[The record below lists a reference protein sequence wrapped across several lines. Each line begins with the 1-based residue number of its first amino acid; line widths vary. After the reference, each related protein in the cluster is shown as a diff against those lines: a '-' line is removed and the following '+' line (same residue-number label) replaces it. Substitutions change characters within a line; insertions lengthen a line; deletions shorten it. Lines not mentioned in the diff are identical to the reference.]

1 MTSPDPISD
10 PLLDAIVAPHR
21 RRWGRWVV
29 LLLFLA
35 AVAGGWAWWSRR
47 GKEAESGP
55 RYTTEALARGD
66 LSLTV
71 IATGNLEPTN
81 QVTIGSEL
89 SGTTQ
94 QVYVDTNDQVTHG
107 QPLAR
112 LDTSKLDQQ
121 IESARARLASTQAGV
136 LQAEATLHEHE
147 ATLARQKQLQELS
160 GGKIPSK
167 AEMET
172 AVAAVDRAR
181 ADLES
186 ARAAVGEAQAQIRIQ
201 ESDLGKS
208 VIKSPIDGI
217 VLTRSLEPGQTVAAS
232 FTAPEL
238 FVIAEKL
245 EQMKL
250 KVAVAEAD
258 IARVAKGQ
266 SATFTVDAWPGRIYT
281 ATVTKVAFGS
291 AIVDNVVT
299 YETELEVSNNDLSLR
314 PGMTATVEIAVA
326 QEKKV
331 FLVSTAALRFS
342 PEAPQPNGPAAP
354 AAGAPS
360 GGSRFV
366 QSLVPQRP
374 RRRSAGGRGGP
385 RKGGA
390 SPRERSQIWILR
402 EGKPVALPV
411 QVGLSD
417 GRRTV
422 VSGEGLEEGLPVIT
436 RANTVT
442 P

>member
-1 MTSPDPISD
+1 MNPSRPSDPASD
-10 PLLDAIVAPHR
+10 PLLEAISAPRR
-21 RRWGRWVV
+21 RRWGRWVA
-29 LLLFLA
+29 LLLLLA
-35 AVAGGWAWWSRR
+35 LAAGGWFWWSRR
-47 GKEAESGP
+47 EKEKNGGP
-55 RYTTEALARGD
+55 TYATEALERGN

-71 IATGNLEPTN
+71 VATGNLEPTN

-94 QVYVDTNDQVTHG
+94 EVYVETNDQVTRD

-121 IESARARLASTQAGV
+121 IESARARLVSTRAAV
-136 LQAEATLHEHE
+136 LQSEATLREHE
-147 ATLARQKQLQELS
+147 AMLARQQQLQKLS

-172 AVAAVDRAR
+172 AIAAVDRAR

-186 ARAAVGEAQAQIRIQ
+186 AKASVGEAQAQIRIQ

-266 SATFTVDAWPGRIYT
+266 GATFTVDAWPGRTYT

-326 QEKKV
+326 QERNV
-331 FLVSTAALRFS
+331 FLVPTAALRFN
-342 PEAPQPNGPAAP
+342 PETPQEAAP
-354 AAGAPS
+354 AAAPAS
-360 GGSRFV
+360 GSRFV
-366 QSLVPQRP
+366 QSLVPHRP
-374 RRRSAGGRGGP
+374 RRRPGGGRGGP
-385 RKGGA
+385 RQGGA
-390 SPRERSQIWILR
+390 SPRELSRIWILR
-402 EGKPVALPV
+402 GGKPVALPV

-417 GRRTV
+417 GRRTMI
-422 VSGEGLEEGLPVIT
+422 SGEGLEEGLPVIL
-436 RANTVT
+436 RANATA